1 MTNILF
7 SPSDN
12 DKKIWSFDLCD
23 YDLVRDSV
31 SCLNPEV
38 TIGAL
43 PKFVLNL
50 LKSSLHRNNI
60 FSIIRISIEITNIL
74 QKRRKSTSLVF
85 KQLNQKSVHSCSIS
99 KNMVS
104 HSPLPIQVGA

>member
-1 MTNILF
+1 MITILIM
-7 SPSDN
+7 PPDN
-12 DKKIWSFDLCD
+12 DKRIWSFDLCD
-23 YDLVRDSV
+23 YDLVRDRV
-31 SCLNPEV
+31 SRLSPEV

-50 LKSSLHRNNI
+50 LKAGLYRKKL
-60 FSIIRISIEITNIL
+60 FSIIQISYEMIKCL
-74 QKRRKSTSLVF
+74 QKRQKSTSLVF
-85 KQLNQKSVHSCSIS
+85 KQLNQKSVHCCWDF